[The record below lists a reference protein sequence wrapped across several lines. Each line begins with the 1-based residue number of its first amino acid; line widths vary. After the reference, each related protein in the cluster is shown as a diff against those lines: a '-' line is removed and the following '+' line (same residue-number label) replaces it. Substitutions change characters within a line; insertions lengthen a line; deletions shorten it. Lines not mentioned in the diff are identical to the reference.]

1 MKRKWT
7 AVLILAG
14 ALFVLSLAIGKY
26 PLPLARLFNGFAED
40 ALGKE
45 VFYNLRLPRT
55 ITAAYTGFTLA
66 LVGSV
71 MQTIFR
77 NPLASPDI
85 MGVSSGAGA
94 GAACAILFLGGGVLA
109 VTVSAF
115 AGGLAA
121 VALSILLAR
130 GGNYRQLATF
140 VVSGLAVNALAQAVL
155 MLLKKTADPMNELAA
170 IDFWLMGGLGGV
182 TLVRALT
189 AIATTLPALVLM
201 ILLNRQVSLLSLPD
215 SEAAAL
221 GVNLK
226 LIRPALLVLA
236 TLIVA
241 GVVSV
246 TGLISFIGL
255 IAPHLARLL
264 LKKNNLNSWLFAG
277 LIGACLLLGAD
288 LLARS
293 VSSAEIPVSILTSLI
308 GVPLLI
314 TIVLRRGQVP

>member
-121 VALSILLAR
+121 VALSIP
-130 GGNYRQLATF
+130 
-140 VVSGLAVNALAQAVL
+140 S
-155 MLLKKTADPMNELAA
+155 PPSAA
-170 IDFWLMGGLGGV
+170 
-182 TLVRALT
+182 
-189 AIATTLPALVLM
+189 P
-201 ILLNRQVSLLSLPD
+201 
-215 SEAAAL
+215 
-221 GVNLK
+221 
-226 LIRPALLVLA
+226 
-236 TLIVA
+236 
-241 GVVSV
+241 
-246 TGLISFIGL
+246 
-255 IAPHLARLL
+255 
-264 LKKNNLNSWLFAG
+264 
-277 LIGACLLLGAD
+277 
-288 LLARS
+288 
-293 VSSAEIPVSILTSLI
+293 
-308 GVPLLI
+308 
-314 TIVLRRGQVP
+314 